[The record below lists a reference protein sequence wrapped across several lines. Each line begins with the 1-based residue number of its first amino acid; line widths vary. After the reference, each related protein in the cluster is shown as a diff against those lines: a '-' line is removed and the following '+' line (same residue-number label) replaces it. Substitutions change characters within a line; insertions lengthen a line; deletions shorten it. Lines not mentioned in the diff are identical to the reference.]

1 MVKRRGS
8 VQVAFLLPME
18 IAANLKRLSDQ
29 TRVAQAAYFRE
40 AIEDLLKKY
49 ESTLPRPTGK
59 GSNSKGRK

>member
-8 VQVAFLLPME
+8 VQVAFLLPIE

-29 TRVAQAAYFRE
+29 TRVSQAAYLRE

-59 GSNSKGRK
+59 SSGSKGRK